1 MQSTIDD
8 IETKKLAMQT
18 VFIAIFVFRILVR
31 GRFYNPLCLGCAVTA
46 PDRDDGPAAPSHF
59 KTAQPA
65 RADP

>member
-18 VFIAIFVFRILVR
+18 MFMANSVVLVWVCS
-31 GRFYNPLCLGCAVTA
+31 RFYNPLCLGCAVTA